1 MTEPRLLTL
10 CIGSML
16 ATSSALAASGNLP
29 SRAEMWQVIQK
40 QQRQIEQLQT
50 QIKQTAANS
59 EAAVEAVEEQASR
72 ERPSLWADRTT
83 LGGYAE
89 AHYNSLD
96 GSGGVSDK
104 NQIDLHRVVLFLGHE
119 FNDRIRFFSEIE
131 FEHDG
136 EEVEVEQAYVEMD
149 FNRYISGKAGVFL
162 LPVGILNET
171 HEPNTFYG
179 VERNPVEKNIIP
191 STWWATGI
199 GASGEITQGFSYDL
213 GFHEG
218 LRTSADN
225 SYLPRKGRQ
234 NAAEALAKNGALTA
248 RLRWAGMAGLELAG
262 SFQHQTDITQGRD
275 SDAGSANLYEAHVA
289 YEKGP
294 FGLRALYARWDLDGA
309 GPAAIGADEQYGW
322 YVEPSFKITD
332 SLGLFARYN
341 RWDNQAGSNSDS
353 QKAQWNIGFNW
364 WPHEQ
369 VVLKA
374 DYQIQDNENGE
385 EQDGFNLGVGL
396 QF

>member
-1 MTEPRLLTL
+1 MPQKSLLTL
-10 CIGSML
+10 CIAFLL
-16 ATSSALAASGNLP
+16 ASSSALAGGNLP
-29 SRAEMWQVIQK
+29 SREEMWQTIKK
-40 QQRQIEQLQT
+40 QQQQIEQLQAW
-50 QIKQTAANS
+50 IEETAAKS
-59 EAAVEAVEEQASR
+59 EAAVEAAEEQASR
-72 ERPSLWADRTT
+72 ERSSSWADRTT

-89 AHYNSLD
+89 AHYNNLQ
-96 GSGGVSDK
+96 GSGGANDK

-149 FNRYISGKAGVFL
+149 FSRYISGKAGVFL

-199 GASGEITQGFSYDL
+199 AASGEIAQAFSYDL

-218 LRTSADN
+218 LKTSADN

-234 NAAEALAKNGALTA
+234 KAAEALAENGAFTA

-262 SFQHQTDITQGRD
+262 TFQHQIDITQGRD
-275 SDAGSANLYEAHVA
+275 SSAGSANLYEAHVA

-294 FGLRALYARWDLDGA
+294 FGLRALYARWNLAGS

-341 RWDNQAGSNSDS
+341 QWDNQAGSNSDS

-374 DYQIQDNENGE
+374 DYQVQDNENGE